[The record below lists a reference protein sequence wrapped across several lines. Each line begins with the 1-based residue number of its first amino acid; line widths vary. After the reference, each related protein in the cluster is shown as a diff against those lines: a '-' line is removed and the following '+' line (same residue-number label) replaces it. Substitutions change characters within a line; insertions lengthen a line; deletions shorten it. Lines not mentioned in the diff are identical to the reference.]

1 MKLLIAVDGSAA
13 SLQAVRHVISLKLAG
28 LHTEAVLVNVQP
40 PPNLYEVVTAH
51 DPEVLREVRGAA
63 GADLVA
69 PAEGL
74 LAGAGIGYELEVAGG
89 EAAPLIVELAENYG
103 CEAIVLGRGSVAEA
117 VAGLATVPVTTVA
130 AVEPG

>member
-1 MKLLIAVDGSAA
+1 MKLLIGVDGSAA
-13 SLQAVRHVISLKLAG
+13 SLQAVRHVIALKLAG
-28 LHTEAVLVNVQP
+28 LPLEAVLVNVQP

-69 PAEGL
+69 PAEAL

-89 EAAPLIVELAENYG
+89 EPAPLIVELAENYG
-103 CEAIVLGRGSVAEA
+103 CDVIVLGRGEVAEA
-117 VAGLATVPVTTVA
+117 VAAIAALPVTSVPA
-130 AVEPG
+130 PEEG

>member
-1 MKLLIAVDGSAA
+1 MKLLIGVDGSAA
-13 SLQAVRHVISLKLAG
+13 SMQAVRHVIALKLAG
-28 LHTEAVLVNVQP
+28 LQIEAVLVNVQP

-69 PAEGL
+69 PAEAL

-89 EAAPLIVELAENYG
+89 EPAPLIVELAENYG
-103 CEAIVLGRGSVAEA
+103 CDAIVLGHGEVAEA
-117 VAGLATVPVTTVA
+117 VAAIAALPVTSVPPP
-130 AVEPG
+130 EEG